1 MVIFQVPAGIPEH
14 NLLGFEIVDYLKPR
28 LGRDLKM
35 LYDTYCYVSHEMLEK
50 LGHFKGDDPHE
61 YMQKRLL
68 EFGAGPGFIAETIA
82 QRLKEGIMTSTYA
95 PDVCVVPEADFDNR
109 FRVPLWIAEII
120 SKDSREYDLY
130 FKAYLYE
137 RLGVKEYFVFETGRR
152 SGKLVRVYRLESE
165 GGAFA
170 QYQEIPFD
178 TPAARSE
185 VLGVDVPVEWT
196 V

>member
-1 MVIFQVPAGIPEH
+1 MVIFQVPAGMPEH
-14 NLLGFEIVDYLKPR
+14 NRLANKIGNYLESR
-28 LGRDLKM
+28 LTHELVV
-35 LYDTYCYVSHEMLEK
+35 LYDTYCYITHEMLERF
-50 LGHFKGDDPHE
+50 GHFKNGDPHE

-68 EFGAGPGFIAETIA
+68 EFGAAPSFIAETIA

-178 TPAARSE
+178 SPAAHSN
-185 VLGVDVPVEWT
+185 VLNVDLPVEWT